1 MVQVLPTKR
10 NYRTTNPPTVALME
24 TRSKSS
30 TAIRIFICVAT
41 IVITL
46 SGSIVAQDSPGIEE
60 EYGLA
65 AGFYSRSQWEQA
77 EPAFRKIIQQYS
89 GTSQAILSEFYLPE
103 VLIQQQKY
111 TEAYFGFD
119 KFLKRYPN
127 HKFAVRAKFRTGET
141 AYRTGREDVALR
153 LLEEFVSAN
162 KEHELNEF
170 ALPYLGDML
179 SLIHI

>member
-1 MVQVLPTKR
+1 MPVATIAARMVQVLPTKR

-24 TRSKSS
+24 TRSKIS
-30 TAIRIFICVAT
+30 TAIRIFICVVT

-89 GTSQAILSEFYLPE
+89 GSSQSILSEFYLPE
-103 VLIQQQKY
+103 VLIQQNVGSL
-111 TEAYFGFD
+111 AYASGYHSFGGQN
-119 KFLKRYPN
+119 LKRS
-127 HKFAVRAKFRTGET
+127 VSRT
-141 AYRTGREDVALR
+141 
-153 LLEEFVSAN
+153 SIS
-162 KEHELNEF
+162 
-170 ALPYLGDML
+170 L
-179 SLIHI
+179 STPAAPK